1 MKLHNLEL
9 YKQVSMHEMD
19 SKLVEEVK
27 ELRIAY
33 TVNNDLENLKEELM
47 DVIQVCYGIA
57 YTKGINLEDCV
68 EAHNKKLE
76 SRLHKFID

>member
-1 MKLHNLEL
+1 MKLHNLDI
-9 YKQVSMHEMD
+9 YNHVSVKDMLD
-19 SKLVEEVK
+19 KLDEEVV
-27 ELRIAY
+27 EVRWAL
-33 TVNNDLENLKEELM
+33 VDNDMDNIKEELM
-47 DVIQVCYGIA
+47 DVIQCCYGIA

>member
-9 YKQVSMHEMD
+9 YKYITTVEMFK
-19 SKLVEEVK
+19 KLGEETTEVGVA
-27 ELRIAY
+27 LI
-33 TVNNDLENLKEELM
+33 NNDMDNIKEELM
-47 DVIQVCYGIA
+47 DVIQCCYGIA

-68 EAHNKKLE
+68 EAHNNKLE